1 MSRTIAERAVLAG
14 AVQPDRGG
22 NGNVVHPFA
31 PRLEMMIA
39 RSEALSPPLAQ
50 IVGVLLD
57 AAQPYRSGGRDVL
70 RPLWAQEAMQ
80 RASSILHLAAQ
91 LQQKTAARADN
102 DVTARSQQKRAN
114 DLAALYR
121 TLDIEQDEAVLPC
134 SFVLRGIARHLVALF
149 GSGAGHVVIRTDIE
163 HLSLP
168 AYKRRALVLAV
179 SEFVSNALRHGF
191 AGKVGGRIHVA
202 LRAFGTSHVRLTVV
216 DDGVGLSEAH
226 ASGQGGIAVA
236 LADLLEGALVYRQ
249 SGAVGTNAEI
259 VLPTYKDRRVP
270 TDNRGHLENYGHAS
284 AISRSA
290 AA

>member
-1 MSRTIAERAVLAG
+1 
-14 AVQPDRGG
+14 
-22 NGNVVHPFA
+22 
-31 PRLEMMIA
+31 MMIA
-39 RSEALSPPLAQ
+39 RSEALSPRLAQ

-80 RASSILHLAAQ
+80 RACSILHLAAQ
-91 LQQKTAARADN
+91 LQQKTGARADN

-134 SFVLRGIARHLVALF
+134 SFVLRGIVRNLVALF
-149 GSGAGHVVIRTDIE
+149 GSGAGRILIRTDIE

-168 AYKRRALVLAV
+168 AYKRRALVLAA
-179 SEFVSNALRHGF
+179 SELVSNALRHGF
-191 AGKVGGRIHVA
+191 AGKVGGLIDVT
-202 LRAFGTSHVRLTVV
+202 LRAFDTSHVRLTVV
-216 DDGVGLSEAH
+216 DDGVGVSEAH

-236 LADLLEGALVYRQ
+236 LADLLEGALVYRR

-259 VLPTYKDRRVP
+259 VLPTYKDLSVTTGYRRQLQ
-270 TDNRGHLENYGHAS
+270 DRDRGS
-284 AISRSA
+284 ALSRSA